1 MKKSFKILML
11 ACMASLASL
20 GVYAQDEPYNEND
33 LADIR
38 AFLRKPSAQEG
49 KANFEQ
55 FWITVEDTATWE
67 TSTEWVWKAS
77 AQWKVIDGEQRVVQL
92 NWFNKN
98 LAGDFSMPHASCL
111 ETVNIS
117 SNAGIPSVDVSS
129 NTALKQLV
137 VASTGLQDLD
147 VSQNGSLESLTVSK
161 TALMELDLAGNPN
174 LRTLDLNNTQIRDID
189 LSRNPLLGALYCQN
203 CAQLGN
209 IDFYNNLS
217 LTWIDCRGCTALETL
232 DLSSLA
238 GLERVYCMNSSIKT
252 LDLRSNQNLKFLH
265 CYGNGMEYLRL
276 PASPVLS
283 QVLCQDNA
291 LRTIEGLSG
300 LASVTELNVSNN
312 RLSSLD
318 VSGMTEMIRFDCSG
332 NGLKEIAGL
341 QDLKKMQ
348 EFKAADN
355 ALVDLANLNTTE
367 MRTLLMENNALR
379 FSTLPTRAKGK
390 NQTGFYITDEIETYA
405 FYPQAVINGGVVIP
419 GTVIDLSEEASKTF
433 GDTTHATTYSWFELG
448 AEMEE
453 KEVELES
460 TAAGVFQ
467 MDASMAGKTL
477 RCKMTNAFFWFNN
490 GQVND
495 TAFPIVYEVYVAGDE
510 IYVSEELAALKAFLR
525 QESAEAGRSNAEALG
540 VDTSAWAESNLWLWN
555 VEGLRLG
562 LDAEKRIAAIDW
574 SGKGLAGN
582 LDLPGFAQ
590 LDSLDVSD
598 NALTALALDDC
609 PALQKIRCQD
619 NALRFSTLPKVN
631 ADLFEM
637 APQKEID
644 LGRVDYSDGID
655 LRSEN
660 EVVVN
665 GSSTVTE
672 YRWVIVTAQG
682 ETETTALTNRDGLFI
697 PDTSLCGKN
706 LRVYMTNE
714 AYWGETPASQLRL
727 CADVFVNHY
736 VEPTYSEEEL
746 AQLRSFLRQ
755 EGNFAELG
763 LAVADTADWTE
774 NSTWVA
780 DVEGMEWAVFGNE
793 YKVVEISWADKGLAG
808 NLDLSGFDALEIV
821 HVYDNDLV
829 SLNLSGAEALA
840 ELRMYNNFQCEE
852 LNLQGCKALQRL
864 YVQNCAL
871 QELDVAF
878 CEALVFVQAFNN
890 KLQAFD
896 ASNKTA
902 LTTLYLHNNKLETI
916 DLAGCTALQ
925 TLNVSDNHLKELNVG
940 ASQGLIM
947 LDCGGNSLTFATLP
961 KQAIASYNYAPQ
973 AGLTGETILYTEGI
987 DLSLYNSVVFPGEE
1001 AVKTD
1006 YAWFDVTTG
1015 EEVGV
1020 DDYMVNDGTG
1030 KFTIDKYLS
1039 GTDLRCKMTN
1049 GKYPGLTITFD
1060 IILEETLDEYNA
1072 DELADLRSF
1081 LRQPSAI
1088 EGSTN
1093 AIAARL
1099 QPSDTASWNTS
1110 GKWLVRLTKNE
1121 RLGWTYVEEN
1131 GKQEKRLRMMY
1142 LMGGEYP
1149 VTGELL
1155 LPHCTELVE
1164 LDAYSL
1170 GLTKLD
1176 VSNSTKLEWLTC
1188 DNNELTELDLAKL
1201 ERLGYL
1207 NCSRN
1212 KLRTLDVS
1220 GKHHLRTLTAY
1231 NNLLTDVN
1239 LTGCDSLIALLLQGN
1254 QLESLDVTTCVS
1266 LRALHV
1272 TGNGMSE
1279 LDLSKNVNLTD
1290 LYASYN
1296 EFDYF
1301 DLRPNKQIYDVH
1313 LDHNILEKI
1322 LLTDLV
1328 IEEIDIRYNELTFS
1342 TIPFDFTRKDYYFAP
1357 QDTVDLGTI
1366 PVNGTLDISSE
1377 YMLAADGTHS
1387 YYEWQIQSGSEW
1399 VATDDVITVDETGIF
1414 VFDKDAEGRRYRC
1427 LITSDNIYRCV
1438 LTMEYYVDVVEAS
1451 SNAEADKLEVAV
1463 YPNPVTDELHVSASC
1478 AIGTIRLF
1486 DMNGRVI
1493 YQCEEGGPEHQ
1504 IDMENYPA
1512 GMYFLDVD
1520 GLLRKKVVKR

>member
-55 FWITVEDTATWE
+55 FWITVEDTATWA

-111 ETVNIS
+111 ETLNIS
-117 SNAGIPSVDVSS
+117 SNAGISSVDVSS
-129 NTALKQLV
+129 NEDLKTLV
-137 VASTGLQDLD
+137 ISQTGVLDLD

-174 LRTLDLNNTQIRDID
+174 LRTLDLSNTQIRDID

-283 QVLCQDNA
+283 QILCQDNA

-300 LASVTELNVSNN
+300 LTSVTELNVSNN
-312 RLSSLD
+312 HLETLD
-318 VSGMTEMIRFDCSG
+318 VSGMTEMIQLNCSG
-332 NGLKEIAGL
+332 NGLKEITGL
-341 QDLKKMQ
+341 QDLKKLLH
-348 EFKAADN
+348 FRAADN
-355 ALVDLANLNTTE
+355 ALVDLTSLNTTE
-367 MRTLLMENNALR
+367 MQTLQVENNALR

-390 NQTGFYITDEIETYA
+390 NQTGIWITTEIATYV
-405 FYPQAVINGGVVIP
+405 FYPQAVIKGGAVEA
-419 GTVIDLSEEASKTF
+419 GEVIDLSAEASKTF
-433 GDTTHATTYSWFELG
+433 GDTTHATTYAWFELG
-448 AEMEE
+448 PGMEE
-453 KEVELES
+453 RAVELAS
-460 TAAGVFQ
+460 TETGIFPV
-467 MDASMAGKTL
+467 DASMTGKTL
-477 RCKMTNAFFWFNN
+477 RCKMTNAFFKFND
-490 GQVND
+490 GQVSD
-495 TAFPIVYEVYVAGDE
+495 TAFPIVYEVYVTGNETYA
-510 IYVSEELAALKAFLR
+510 SEEVAALKAFLR
-525 QESAEAGRSNAEALG
+525 QESAEEGRSNAEALG
-540 VDTSAWAESNLWLWN
+540 VDTSAWAEGDLWLWS

-574 SGKGLAGN
+574 SGKGLAGE
-582 LDLPGFAQ
+582 LELSGFAQ

-598 NALTALALDDC
+598 NALTALVLDDC
-609 PALQKIRCQD
+609 PALQSVRCQD
-619 NALRFSTLPKVN
+619 NALRFSTLPKV
-631 ADLFEM
+631 AVDVFEM
-637 APQKEID
+637 APQADID
-644 LGRVDYSDGID
+644 LGRVNYADGID

-660 EVVVN
+660 EVVLD
-665 GSSTVTE
+665 GASTTTG
-672 YRWVIVTAQG
+672 YRWVVVSSEG
-682 ETETTALTNRDGLFI
+682 ETETTALTNTDGLFI

-706 LRVYMTNE
+706 LRVYLTNE
-714 AYWGETPASQLRL
+714 AYWGETLATQLTL

-736 VEPTYSEEEL
+736 VEPAYAEDEL
-746 AQLRSFLRQ
+746 AKLRSFLRQ
-755 EGNFAELG
+755 EGNFAKLG
-763 LAVADTADWTE
+763 MSAADTSDWVE
-774 NSTWVA
+774 NTAWVA
-780 DVEGMEWAVFGNE
+780 DVDGLEWDVVGDE
-793 YKVVEISWADKGLAG
+793 YKVMEINWADKGLAG
-808 NLDLSGFDALEIV
+808 NLDLSGFDALGKV
-821 HVYDNDLV
+821 HVYDNDLS
-829 SLNLSGAEALA
+829 SLNLSGAESLT
-840 ELRMYNNFQCEE
+840 ELRMYNNFKCGE
-852 LNLQGCKALQRL
+852 LNVRNCEALQRL

-871 QELDVAF
+871 KSLDVAS
-878 CEALVFVQAFNN
+878 CDALNFVQAFNN
-890 KLQAFD
+890 KLKSFD

-902 LTTLYLHNNKLETI
+902 LTTLYLHNNELAEI
-916 DLAGCTALQ
+916 DLAACSALQ
-925 TLNVSDNHLKELNVG
+925 TLNVSNNRLDALDVS
-940 ASQGLIM
+940 ASKGLIM
-947 LDCGGNSLTFATLP
+947 LDCGGNALNFATLP
-961 KQAIASYNYAPQ
+961 RQAIASYNYSPQ
-973 AGLTGETILYTEGI
+973 AGLTGETILYTQGI
-987 DLSLYNSVVFPGEE
+987 DLSLYNTVVFPGEE
-1001 AVKTD
+1001 AVKTE

-1015 EEVGV
+1015 EEVAV
-1020 DDYMVNDGTG
+1020 DDYMVNDRTG
-1030 KFTIDKYLS
+1030 KFTIDKYLN

-1060 IILEETLDEYNA
+1060 IVLEETLDEYNA

-1121 RLGWTYVEEN
+1121 RLGWSYVEEN

-1142 LMGGEYP
+1142 FMGGEYP

-1176 VSNSTKLEWLTC
+1176 VSNSTKLEWLVC
-1188 DNNELTELDLAKL
+1188 DNNELTELDLDRLDSL
-1201 ERLGYL
+1201 EYL
-1207 NCSRN
+1207 NCGRN
-1212 KLRTLDVS
+1212 KFTVLDLS
-1220 GKHHLRTLTAY
+1220 GKHHLTSVTAY
-1231 NNLLTDVN
+1231 DNLLTDINV
-1239 LTGCDSLIALLLQGN
+1239 TGCDSLLVLRLQGN
-1254 QLESLDVTTCVS
+1254 QLESLDVTTCIS
-1266 LRALHV
+1266 LRSLIV
-1272 TGNGMSE
+1272 TGNGMSD
-1279 LDLSKNVNLTD
+1279 LDLSKNVNLQY
-1290 LYASYN
+1290 LFASYN

-1301 DLRPNKQIYDVH
+1301 DLRPNKQIWHVY
-1313 LDHNILEKI
+1313 LDHNIMEKI
-1322 LLTDLV
+1322 LLTDLF
-1328 IEEIDIRYNELTFS
+1328 IEEIDIRYNELTYS
-1342 TIPFDFTRKDYYFAP
+1342 TIPFDFTRKYYYFAP
-1357 QDTVDLGTI
+1357 QDTVDLGTF

-1377 YMLAADGTHS
+1377 YCLASDGTHS

-1399 VATDDVITVDETGIF
+1399 VATDDVITVDDTGIF
-1414 VFDKDAEGRRYRC
+1414 VFDKDAEGNRYRC
-1427 LITSDNIYRCV
+1427 LITSDNTYLCE

-1451 SNAEADKLEVAV
+1451 SNTEADKLEVSV
-1463 YPNPVTDELHVSASC
+1463 YPNPVMDELHVSASC

-1486 DMNGRVI
+1486 DMNGRVV
-1493 YQCEEGGPEHQ
+1493 YQDEAGSPEHQ
-1504 IDMENYPA
+1504 IDMESLPS
-1512 GMYFLDVD
+1512 GIYFLDVD